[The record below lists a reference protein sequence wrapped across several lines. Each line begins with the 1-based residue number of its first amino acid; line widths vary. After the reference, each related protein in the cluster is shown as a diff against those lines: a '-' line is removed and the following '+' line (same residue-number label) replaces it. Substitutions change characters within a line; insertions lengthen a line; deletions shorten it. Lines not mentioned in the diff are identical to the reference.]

1 MTNTLGY
8 GTLRISLA
16 TSLARKCLV
25 NADENDKHSSLKMH
39 VIYSVRLIV
48 LKYLALV
55 YFFKTSLLKPVLLRR
70 IFLFNDQ
77 HILLLPRQ
85 SYF

>member
-1 MTNTLGY
+1 VTKTLAY
-8 GTLRISLA
+8 GTLRIGLA

-25 NADENDKHSSLKMH
+25 NVDENDKHSNLKMH

-55 YFFKTSLLKPVLLRR
+55 YIFKTSLLKPVLL
-70 IFLFNDQ
+70 
-77 HILLLPRQ
+77 
-85 SYF
+85 